1 MPPRRRFAIEN
12 ALLQDLRGNWLRASS
27 CQGGVAGSGSLSLDL
42 AKVNSLSSRCRFAA
56 PAAPAA
62 RPAPWTASRP
72 IFQLPTLKPK
82 KRVLLKAVVV
92 IPTYNERDNLERL
105 ARLIL
110 SQDASISLLVVD
122 DNSPDGTGAL
132 ADRLAA
138 ETGRVSV
145 LHRAGK
151 LGLGSAYRE
160 GFKLALAMGADLVVQ
175 MDADFSHDPAI
186 LPVFFQKMQEC
197 DLVIG
202 SRYLNGISVVNW
214 PLRRLM
220 LSYFASF
227 YTRVITGLSISD
239 CTSGFK
245 CFSRSALEAIDL
257 DRIRSDGYSFQIEM
271 NYRCVELGFRVAEV
285 PIIFIDRHAGTSK
298 MSKRIVREAVLMVWK
313 LKLGSLVGRLL
324 PKGRP

>member
-1 MPPRRRFAIEN
+1 M
-12 ALLQDLRGNWLRASS
+12 
-27 CQGGVAGSGSLSLDL
+27 
-42 AKVNSLSSRCRFAA
+42 
-56 PAAPAA
+56 
-62 RPAPWTASRP
+62 
-72 IFQLPTLKPK
+72 
-82 KRVLLKAVVV
+82 KAVVV

-105 ARLIL
+105 SRQVL
-110 SQDASISLLVVD
+110 SQDDAIHLLVVD

-138 ETGRVSV
+138 ETSRVSV

-160 GFKLALAMGADLVVQ
+160 GFRLALDLGADFVVQ
-175 MDADFSHDPAI
+175 MDADFSHDPSI
-186 LPVFFQKMQEC
+186 LPLFFEKMQDS

-202 SRYLNGISVVNW
+202 SRYLNGVSVVNW

-220 LSYFASF
+220 LSYFASV
-227 YTRVITGLSISD
+227 YTRVITGLTISD

-245 CFSRSALEAIDL
+245 CFRRSALQAINL
-257 DRIRSDGYSFQIEM
+257 DRVRSDGYSFQIEM

-285 PIIFIDRHAGTSK
+285 PIIFIDRHAGSSK

-313 LKLGSLVGRLL
+313 LKLGSLAGRLL
-324 PKGRP
+324 PKGRS